1 MSRSRLEGRK
11 QFTGKHWNPCSSFIS
26 YTQTNYLAQEKVRSF
41 KETVSFRLASN
52 HSNFLNQMY
61 FHIFY
66 IPALPAG
73 HLTSPIMPVGIAVK
87 SGPEYWPITA
97 RVIHLIEK
105 RCCVKS
111 IHYTMNDTT
120 QRFSGKRE
128 NLILFSGTVK
138 IILTRD
144 TQIYS
149 KTFLGMKISWTSI
162 HGTE

>member
-1 MSRSRLEGRK
+1 MQQFYFIHTKKLYRTRK
-11 QFTGKHWNPCSSFIS
+11 GKKFQRNCHFSF
-26 YTQTNYLAQEKVRSF
+26 SF
-41 KETVSFRLASN
+41 KSFKLFESN
-52 HSNFLNQMY
+52 VLSHSLHSRF
-61 FHIFY
+61 
-66 IPALPAG
+66 ATG

-149 KTFLGMKISWTSI
+149 KTFLGMKIS
-162 HGTE
+162 